1 MLACCEN
8 DDGDADDDDDDIKK
22 QQLSPQSIRTQTSAN
37 TLT

>member
-8 DDGDADDDDDDIKK
+8 DDGDDDDDIKK

>member
-8 DDGDADDDDDDIKK
+8 DDGDDDDDDIKK